1 LFATSYI
8 LNTGSLA
15 GFFHLPKKQVYCS
28 TKSYIYTFSRSLKRE
43 LIRLNIH
50 VSVLC
55 PGGMNTSIGLTLAN
69 KAMPLLNR
77 LSVMDPEEVAPIA
90 IAGLLKKKAVIIP
103 GLLNRWFILM
113 DRLLP
118 EFLKKMIIKNT
129 SNKIDPNS
137 RYNNYYEAK
146 ATVFQAQ

>member
-1 LFATSYI
+1 
-8 LNTGSLA
+8 
-15 GFFHLPKKQVYCS
+15 
-28 TKSYIYTFSRSLKRE
+28 
-43 LIRLNIH
+43 
-50 VSVLC
+50 
-55 PGGMNTSIGLTLAN
+55 
-69 KAMPLLNR
+69 MPLLNR